1 MKLLPQVMVQQGA
14 QQGTLINLA
23 SLATQEVI
31 ASLCMEAQIEEAVFW
46 RSLLLEMGQIG
57 TEVTKEI

>member
-1 MKLLPQVMVQQGA
+1 MVRQGA
-14 QQGTLINLA
+14 QQGTLINLE

-31 ASLCMEAQIEEAVFW
+31 ASLCMEPQIEEAVFW